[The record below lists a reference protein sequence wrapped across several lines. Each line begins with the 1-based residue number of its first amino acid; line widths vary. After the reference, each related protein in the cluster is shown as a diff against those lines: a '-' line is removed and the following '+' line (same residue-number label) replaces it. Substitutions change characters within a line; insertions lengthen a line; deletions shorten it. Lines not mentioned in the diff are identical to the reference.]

1 MTSFFFSRSSL
12 SKNNNNDDDS
22 KETLSSPSALR
33 YAKKKNNTTLLV
45 MKARTRIFCTIISQ
59 QKIRKRQETKKR
71 FIFSLISIRTVY
83 STQYLRKK
91 RHQKHLLSSE
101 RHATRQQQLRH
112 KTFRGANRSS
122 RALEVT
128 CACTYSAFFQQ
139 QKSILTSYFK
149 E

>member
-12 SKNNNNDDDS
+12 SKNNNNTNDDS

-33 YAKKKNNTTLLV
+33 YAKKKNNTALIV

-59 QKIRKRQETKKR
+59 QKIRKDKKR
-71 FIFSLISIRTVY
+71 KNVLFYSSKYSYSLALNTSVKRDIKSIS
-83 STQYLRKK
+83 S
-91 RHQKHLLSSE
+91 HQSDAQRDNNNSE
-101 RHATRQQQLRH
+101 D

-128 CACTYSAFFQQ
+128 CACKFCFFSTT
-139 QKSILTSYFK
+139 KK
-149 E
+149 

>member
-33 YAKKKNNTTLLV
+33 YAKKKKNIALLNESENSYFLYNYFPT
-45 MKARTRIFCTIISQ
+45 KN
-59 QKIRKRQETKKR
+59 KERQETKKR
-71 FIFSLISIRTVY
+71 FITLISIRTVY

-112 KTFRGANRSS
+112 KTFRANFD
-122 RALEVT
+122 RA
-128 CACTYSAFFQQ
+128 YSKLPAPVQILLFFNN
-139 QKSILTSYFK
+139 KKVL
-149 E
+149 

>member
-33 YAKKKNNTTLLV
+33 YAKKKNNTALLV

-59 QKIRKRQETKKR
+59 QKIRKDKKR
-71 FIFSLISIRTVY
+71 KNVLFTLLSILTVY

-101 RHATRQQQLRH
+101 RHATRQQQLRR

-122 RALEVT
+122 RVLEVT
-128 CACTYSAFFQQ
+128 CACTNSAFFQQ
-139 QKSILTSYFK
+139 QKRNVF
-149 E
+149 

>member
-33 YAKKKNNTTLLV
+33 YAKKKNNTALIV

-71 FIFSLISIRTVY
+71 FITLISIRTVY

-112 KTFRGANRSS
+112 KTFRGANFD
-122 RALEVT
+122 RA
-128 CACTYSAFFQQ
+128 YSKLPAPVQILLFFNN
-139 QKSILTSYFK
+139 KKVL
-149 E
+149 

>member
-12 SKNNNNDDDS
+12 SKNNNNDDDDS

-33 YAKKKNNTTLLV
+33 YAKKKNNTALLV

-59 QKIRKRQETKKR
+59 QKIRKDKKR
-71 FIFSLISIRTVY
+71 KNVLFTLISILTESIALNTSVKRDIK
-83 STQYLRKK
+83 SISSHQSDTQRDNNN
-91 RHQKHLLSSE
+91 SE
-101 RHATRQQQLRH
+101 D

-128 CACTYSAFFQQ
+128 CACTNSAFFQQ
-139 QKSILTSYFK
+139 QKRNVF
-149 E
+149 

>member
-33 YAKKKNNTTLLV
+33 YAKKKNNTALLV

-59 QKIRKRQETKKR
+59 QKIRKDKKR
-71 FIFSLISIRTVY
+71 KNVLFTLLSILTVY

-101 RHATRQQQLRH
+101 RHATRPQQLRH

-122 RALEVT
+122 RVLEVT
-128 CACTYSAFFQQ
+128 CACTNSAFFQQ
-139 QKSILTSYFK
+139 QKRNVF
-149 E
+149 

>member
-33 YAKKKNNTTLLV
+33 YAKKKNNTALIV

-59 QKIRKRQETKKR
+59 QKIRKDKKR
-71 FIFSLISIRTVY
+71 KNVLFTLISIRTVY

-91 RHQKHLLSSE
+91 RQQKHLLSSE

-112 KTFRGANRSS
+112 KTFRANFD
-122 RALEVT
+122 RA
-128 CACTYSAFFQQ
+128 YSKLPAPVQILLFFNN
-139 QKSILTSYFK
+139 KKVL
-149 E
+149 